1 MKFSKQIR
9 TLSLSIVGLL
19 MASAASAASTSG
31 TITVSLTIIDVGQS
45 TAEGFSSNPTDY
57 TGGRYISALTT
68 ASDGEKVG
76 IYLNGQ
82 QVASAVSNKG
92 VINFALNVKD
102 ASSVDLSLKS
112 QGRDVQVIQAA
123 YRSRKDAPVPQMTL
137 DPQIRHM
144 QIPVKNA
151 DGSTSNQ
158 TVPVQSV
165 IISY

>member
-1 MKFSKQIR
+1 MKISKHFW
-9 TLSLSIVGLL
+9 TVSLSLLALL
-19 MASAASAASTSG
+19 VASSQASAASTSG
-31 TITVSLTIIDVGQS
+31 SITVSLTIIDVGQS
-45 TAEGFSSNPTDY
+45 TAQGFSSNPTDY

-68 ASDGEKVG
+68 AADGETVG

-82 QVASAVSNKG
+82 KVASAISNKG
-92 VINFALNVKD
+92 VINFAVNAKD
-102 ASSVDLSLKS
+102 TSQVNLSLQSK
-112 QGRDVQVIQAA
+112 GREVQVIQAA

-144 QIPVKNA
+144 QIGNE
-151 DGSTSNQ
+151 